1 MSRAGSVLAWGLV
14 TRKVSIMPK
23 WILVTLTELGVAQ
36 VYTCM
41 AWVLAQVAAQI
52 LPLLEVPTLIIR
64 MFVVLLLLGLP
75 VTLVFAWRPIS
86 RRVN

>member
-1 MSRAGSVLAWGLV
+1 MDLGHP
-14 TRKVSIMPK
+14 I
-23 WILVTLTELGVAQ
+23 TELGVAQ